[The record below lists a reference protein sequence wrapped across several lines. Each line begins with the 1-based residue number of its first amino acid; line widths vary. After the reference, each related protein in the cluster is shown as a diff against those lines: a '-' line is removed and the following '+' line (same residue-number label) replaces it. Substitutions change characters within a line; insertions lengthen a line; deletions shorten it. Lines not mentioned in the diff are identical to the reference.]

1 MDKQRIKDEAEAF
14 FEWPTTDKTS
24 VTTTSMLIFAG
35 VIAQMA
41 AAEEREACA
50 AAAESLDRSG
60 REWVKDSLW
69 ANIKRDTAAAIRAR
83 SLPANDLGNRR
94 AAFGASVLTD
104 GLCGNG
110 NYNERTDK

>member
-83 SLPANDLGNRR
+83 SLPAN
-94 AAFGASVLTD
+94 AALTGREPKED
-104 GLCGNG
+104 V
-110 NYNERTDK
+110 